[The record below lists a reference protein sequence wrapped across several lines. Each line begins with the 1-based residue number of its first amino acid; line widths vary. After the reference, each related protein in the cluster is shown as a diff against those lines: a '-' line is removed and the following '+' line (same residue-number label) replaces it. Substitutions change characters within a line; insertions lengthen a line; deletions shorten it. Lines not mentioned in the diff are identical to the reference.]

1 MPATQQ
7 KLIPFQNP
15 LDPALVPE
23 DDQEWQNWF
32 TTVES
37 ADQILAEIKNESGT
51 LAERIKP
58 QQIIRYGHRL
68 GFMLAREKKLK
79 YAQLRRFVDALKDI
93 EAIEHLET
101 KKIKLK
107 LFQVQLVH
115 GLSRKEELEPFF
127 TVIKGIIENDSLIR
141 NDIDFDRFMS
151 LVDSI
156 TAYFE
161 VFEDKSKSE

>member
-1 MPATQQ
+1 MPATPQ

-15 LDPALVPE
+15 LDPALVPA
-23 DDQEWQNWF
+23 DDLEWQQWF
-32 TTVES
+32 KSITS
-37 ADQILAEIKNESGT
+37 AGEIINEIRNESGT

-79 YAQLRRFVDALKDI
+79 YSQLRRFVDALKDI

-127 TVIKGIIENDSLIR
+127 TVIKGIIENDSLILT
-141 NDIDFDRFMS
+141 DPDFDRFMS

-161 VFEDKSKSE
+161 IFEDKSKSE